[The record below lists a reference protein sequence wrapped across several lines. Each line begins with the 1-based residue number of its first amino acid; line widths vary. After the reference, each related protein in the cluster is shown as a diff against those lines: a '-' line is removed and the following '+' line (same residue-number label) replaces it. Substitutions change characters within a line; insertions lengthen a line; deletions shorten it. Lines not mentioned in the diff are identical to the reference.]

1 MARSSANG
9 GELSPRKK
17 MILKAVIEAYIR
29 CGEPVGSKFLTQNLQ
44 IALSPATIRNEMA
57 ELESMGYLIQ
67 PHTSAGRIPTEY
79 GYRFYVNSLMQRQP
93 LSDVERRELDSMAQ
107 HRLTELDKV
116 LDRAT
121 KLISELT
128 NYTSIAVKPK
138 QTSIVITHFKVVSM
152 APEVFLL
159 IMITNVDVVRTRH
172 IHVNSSLNDALLQR
186 LELALN
192 YYVAGK
198 TPDSITLPQ
207 IMEIEHALPGC
218 ESLVNPIIK
227 CVYEVISE
235 LDSGDLKVDG
245 VNRLLQ
251 YPEYSD
257 IGEFQGLLG
266 LLENKNDILDLVSNS
281 EKDRINVM
289 IGSENNVDVMH
300 NSSLVFKTVTSGGRV
315 IGAIGVIGP
324 CRMDYSKVITALE
337 QLAHSI
343 ESVAEYRSLPQPG
356 EQTEGGLIE
365 KTSSQFEKAEESGAA
380 RNQKK
385 GTDDGE
391 RGR

>member
-1 MARSSANG
+1 MARASANG

-17 MILKAVIEAYIR
+17 MILKSVIEAYIR
-29 CGEPVGSKFLTQNLQ
+29 CGEPVGSRTLTQNLQ

-67 PHTSAGRIPTEY
+67 PHTSAGRVPTEY
-79 GYRFYVNSLMQRQP
+79 GSRFYVNSLMQRKP
-93 LSDVERRELDSMAQ
+93 LSEVERRELDSMAQ
-107 HRLTELDKV
+107 NRLTELDKV

-138 QTSIVITHFKVVSM
+138 QTSIVVTHFKVVPMSQD
-152 APEVFLL
+152 VFLL

-172 IHVNSSLNDALLQR
+172 IHVNGSLDEALLRR

-192 YYVAGK
+192 YYVAGR
-198 TPDSITLPQ
+198 TPDRITLPQ
-207 IMEIEHALPGC
+207 IMEIERALPGC
-218 ESLVNPIIK
+218 ESLVNPIVK

-235 LDSGDLKVDG
+235 LDGGELKVDG

-257 IGEFQGLLG
+257 IGEFQRLLG
-266 LLENKNDILDLVSNS
+266 LLENKDDILDLVSNS

-300 NSSLVFKTVTSGGRV
+300 NSSLVFKTVSSGGRV

-343 ESVAEYRSLPQPG
+343 ESVAELRSLPQPG
-356 EQTEGGLIE
+356 GKTGGDSDENSSQKE
-365 KTSSQFEKAEESGAA
+365 KTEES
-380 RNQKK
+380 
-385 GTDDGE
+385 
-391 RGR
+391 